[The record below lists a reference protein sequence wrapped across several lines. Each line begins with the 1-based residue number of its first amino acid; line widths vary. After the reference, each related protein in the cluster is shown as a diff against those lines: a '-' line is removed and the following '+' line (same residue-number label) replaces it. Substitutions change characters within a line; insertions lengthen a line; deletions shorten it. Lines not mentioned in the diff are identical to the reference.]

1 MRREMKVS
9 IAIVTFAA
17 SLALAQTPASSEK
30 AAAAAPAKPS
40 AAGNSTGALPSYKD
54 LKYPAMPQVKIPEPA
69 QFTLSNGM
77 RVFLLEDHELPL
89 IRGLALIRTG
99 NLFDTSEKRGTSEI
113 MADVMRSGGTKSKT
127 GDQIDEELE
136 NLAGSVE
143 SNMQESSA
151 SMTFSALKES
161 SDAVLATF
169 KDVMTGPEFRQDKL
183 DLEITQY
190 RSAIARRNDDAGAI
204 PDRELS
210 SLLYG
215 RNNSYGWQIE
225 YENLD
230 RIHRDDLIQ
239 FYRRYYFPKNVML
252 AVYGDFS
259 TPEMKDKLEKLFA
272 SWTVEQSPVPPF
284 PAVTAKPAPGVYFGE
299 KADVTQTF
307 FAIGELGG
315 TLRDKDYPALQVA
328 ADILGE
334 GFSSRLVSQIRTKL
348 GYAYDISAAWAAQYN
363 HPGTFQIDGSTKS
376 ASTTDAILAIKAEVE
391 KMRAAEV
398 TERELEEAKQG
409 VLNSFVFFFD
419 SPAKTLNRVMRYEY
433 YGYPKDFLFG
443 YQKAIA
449 AVTRADVLRAAKEHF
464 LPQNLTIVAIGNS
477 KALGKPLSVV
487 GTVTPLDLTIPE
499 PKRESSQTKA
509 PSNSATLAHGRELL
523 QRAQQAMGG
532 AEKIA
537 AIKDETE
544 TAEMLMNP
552 AAGGGM
558 KVKQL
563 NRYILSG
570 QFRTDQELPFG
581 KVIVYSDGKTG
592 WLISP
597 QGPAPMPPA
606 VMQQTQGEMFRNL
619 LHIVLADRDPSLKVN
634 AEGPQV
640 VEISASDGLS
650 VRIEMD
656 PGSGL
661 PAREI
666 WRETAGGQSASVEE
680 SFSDWREVGGVKVP
694 FKVRIMQDGKEAS
707 VRTVQ
712 DYKINTGLKPEDL
725 SKRP

>member
-1 MRREMKVS
+1 MRREMKIS
-9 IAIVTFAA
+9 TAIALLAAA
-17 SLALAQTPASSEK
+17 SALAQPPASSGK
-30 AAAAAPAKPS
+30 PATPPGVKPS
-40 AAGNSTGALPSYKD
+40 TAGNSTGALPSYQA

-99 NLFDTSEKRGTSEI
+99 NLFDTPEKRGTSEI

-136 NLAGSVE
+136 NLAASVE
-143 SNMQESSA
+143 SSMQESSA
-151 SMTFSALKES
+151 SMTFSTLKES

-169 KDVMTGPEFRQDKL
+169 KDVMTGPEFRQDKI
-183 DLEITQY
+183 DLEITQL
-190 RSAIARRNDDAGAI
+190 RSSIARRNDDAGAI

-272 SWTVEQSPVPPF
+272 SWSVEQPPVPQF
-284 PAVTAKPAPGVYFGE
+284 PPVTAKPAPGVYFAE
-299 KADVTQTF
+299 KSDVTQTF

-328 ADILGE
+328 AHILGE
-334 GFSSRLVSQIRTKL
+334 GFSSRLVSEIRTKL

-376 ASTTDAILAIKAEVE
+376 ASTADAILAIKAEVE
-391 KMRAAEV
+391 KMREAEV

-433 YGYPKDFLFG
+433 YGYPKDFLFE

-449 AVTRADVLRAAKEHF
+449 AVTRVDVLRAAKEHF
-464 LPQNLTIVAIGNS
+464 LPQSLTIVAVGNS
-477 KALGKPLSVV
+477 KEFGKPLSVL
-487 GTVTPLDLTIPE
+487 GSVTPLDLTIPE
-499 PKRESSQTKA
+499 PKRQASQPDA
-509 PSNSATLAHGRELL
+509 ASLAHGRELL

-537 AIKDETE
+537 AIMDETE
-544 TAEMLMNP
+544 TAEMVMNP

-570 QFRTDQELPFG
+570 QFRTDQELPIG

-592 WLISP
+592 WLIGP

-606 VMQQTQGEMFRNL
+606 VLKQTQGEMFRNL
-619 LHIVLADRDPSLKVN
+619 LHIVISDRDPSLKVN

-640 VEISASDGLS
+640 VEVSSPDGLS

-656 PGSGL
+656 AGSGL

-666 WRETAGGQSASVEE
+666 WRETGGAQSASVEQ

-694 FKVRIMQDGKEAS
+694 FKITIMQDGKEAS
-707 VRTVQ
+707 AGTVQ
-712 DYKINTGLKPEDL
+712 DYKFNTGLKPEDL